1 MDIITSNKVKL
12 IKWLRV
18 DEYILQHVQ
27 CRKLITMDEYTKL
40 KNLSN
45 PGTQITELLDLM
57 LQKGQ
62 SVCMDFLKLLKE
74 DDVNESSPELKKWI
88 TSVNTCLEIKAAP
101 QIAGQ
106 SSGSSVNI
114 TEDDTSSVYVPII
127 SGGKIS
133 VLSMETNISLQK
145 RTDEKPMR
153 SGFSD
158 QELEIKAAP
167 QHSGQSSGSSV
178 NISATDGSS
187 VYVPMISGSQIS
199 SLSMNMNTNF
209 QKRTDE
215 KPLRS
220 GFSDRE
226 LDNQEFLRK
235 NRGELIDNVKTVD
248 RIVDDL
254 HFTNEMAANV
264 QAEKT
269 EQAKM
274 RKVLEYT
281 NSKIAAQLLV
291 AALWKHA
298 KDVMEELT
306 TT

>member
-74 DDVNESSPELKKWI
+74 DDVNESSPELKEWI
-88 TSVNTCLEIKAAP
+88 TSVNTSSEIKAAP
-101 QIAGQ
+101 QSADQ

-114 TEDDTSSVYVPII
+114 T
-127 SGGKIS
+127 
-133 VLSMETNISLQK
+133 
-145 RTDEKPMR
+145 
-153 SGFSD
+153 
-158 QELEIKAAP
+158 
-167 QHSGQSSGSSV
+167 
-178 NISATDGSS
+178 ATDGSS
-187 VYVPMISGSQIS
+187 IHVPMISGSQIS

-209 QKRTDE
+209 HKRTDE
-215 KPLRS
+215 KPRRS
-220 GFSDRE
+220 AFSDRE
-226 LDNQEFLRK
+226 LDNQEFLKK

-248 RIVDDL
+248 RIIDDL
-254 HFTNEMAANV
+254 NLTEEKAANV
-264 QAEKT
+264 RAEKT

-281 NSKIAAQLLV
+281 NSKKAAQLLV
-291 AALWKHA
+291 DALWKHA
-298 KDVMEELT
+298 GDVMEDLT
-306 TT
+306 TA

>member
-127 SGGKIS
+127 SG
-133 VLSMETNISLQK
+133 
-145 RTDEKPMR
+145 
-153 SGFSD
+153 
-158 QELEIKAAP
+158 EIKAAP